1 MNEKKADKRLPASQR
16 REVILDA
23 ATRTFVEFGYRG
35 AHMDV
40 IARRA
45 DVTKPIL
52 YRHFPS
58 KLSLLLAILDRAGEE
73 LLGSLAKPVEE
84 GSDWRKTIKND
95 VKAYLDFVENYGV
108 GYSLIYTVGIIVDQ
122 EVAERMAAIRRDAVG
137 IIAQHIRLYVDPE
150 VMPPEEIELIA
161 FMIGGMAERAAFYW
175 TSNEELT
182 RDVCERNL
190 NKGMTSVLAGLPPRR
205 RGHGE

>member
-1 MNEKKADKRLPASQR
+1 MAEKKKDKRLPASQR
-16 REVILDA
+16 RKVILDA
-23 ATRTFVEFGYRG
+23 ATRTFAESGYRG

-40 IARRA
+40 IAERA

-73 LLGSLAKPVEE
+73 LLSSLAKPVEE
-84 GSDWRKTIKND
+84 GTDWRKTIAND
-95 VKAYLDFVENYGV
+95 VKAYLDFVEDYGV
-108 GYSLIYTVGIIVDQ
+108 GYSLIYTVGINVDQ
-122 EVAERMAAIRRDAVG
+122 EVADRMAAIRRNAVG

-175 TSNEELT
+175 TSHEEVP
-182 RDVCERNL
+182 REVCERNL
-190 NKGMTSVLAGLPPRR
+190 VRGMTSVLAGLPARKR
-205 RGHGE
+205 